1 MMETI
6 GTRPEE
12 DNSYNTA
19 ITLIVT
25 FTIGIVLCSLL
36 EMVGYFLYNM
46 KVWRQIE
53 KNNILHDFFFSFIL
67 QNLLYR
73 SQRLYWTLKK
83 VILMIHFQG

>member
-36 EMVGYFLYNM
+36 EAVFYFLYSL
-46 KVWRQIE
+46 KV
-53 KNNILHDFFFSFIL
+53 
-67 QNLLYR
+67 
-73 SQRLYWTLKK
+73 
-83 VILMIHFQG
+83 

>member
-12 DNSYNTA
+12 DNSYNTV

-25 FTIGIVLCSLL
+25 FTIVIVLCSLL
-36 EMVGYFLYNM
+36 EMVGYFLYSM

-53 KNNILHDFFFSFIL
+53 KNNICHEIFLVSSYKTYCTGARGYI
-67 QNLLYR
+67 
-73 SQRLYWTLKK
+73 
-83 VILMIHFQG
+83 GP